1 MSKIAELK
9 KQIKEL
15 IKQVQELQKE
25 LELEEKKT
33 EMEIEY
39 LFKDNE
45 RYWLITAS
53 GQIESFTW
61 SNQQFDTD
69 RYSQGHLFKTEQ
81 EAEKERDRRILL
93 TRFRQFRDKCNGD
106 WKPDF
111 KDYDECK
118 YAINYDWHEEVC
130 YYCEHRCVE
139 QITQLG
145 YFKHKEDAK
154 RAIELFGDE
163 IKRLWVEE

>member
-33 EMEIEY
+33 EMEYSYEEGE
-39 LFKDNE
+39 N
-45 RYWLITAS
+45 YWSI
-53 GQIESFTW
+53 
-61 SNQQFDTD
+61 DTD
-69 RYSQGHLFKTEQ
+69 GEVLKERWGSYDYGKNRFKLGNAFKTEQ
-81 EAEKERDRRILL
+81 EAEKECDRRILL